1 MLNLIKVRKRMK
13 RIYVIFA
20 FFTLIFCNANVLA
33 KSINNEILPTTK
45 NVYQPFECSLS
56 VVSVNSLAAMD
67 IMDTKP
73 GYVSGNDYFIRYE
86 SENSGYVYIFVE
98 RSNGSVELFFPSKEH
113 DDNYVEANKR
123 YIYPSAFPNI
133 TKVVSPTGVENWVM
147 YVVPEKFSCE
157 NAEWLRKSFSQNRCM
172 TEFFRDT
179 FYKTRP
185 HIDSLSYD
193 YFPKLNS
200 GSADD
205 FFKEVSSQATLL
217 WENNWS
223 SYSESYNVYNESKE
237 GHVFTAD
244 LRNNY
249 SWLNEDEKRAET
261 EYFFNQ
267 YYKDAI
273 ALRKGNI
280 PDGESISEKAALE
293 LAKEALKKAIEDCGH
308 SYTTEDFDVN
318 IVYFETNT
326 IYNDW
331 WDIYFTY
338 KHLEESYTTD
348 FIFNM
353 NSMTGEIEHL
363 CILNRIMPEEYK
375 TINLYQIERNRVFD
389 GDYVITIIDIFYYE
403 DDPHPQLGEM
413 KL

>member
-1 MLNLIKVRKRMK
+1 MK
-13 RIYVIFA
+13 KIYIIIA
-20 FFTLIFCNANVLA
+20 FFTLIFFNSNVLA
-33 KSINNEILPTTK
+33 KNINNEVLSTSK

-56 VVSVNSLAAMD
+56 VVPVTSLDKIDGIEMMD
-67 IMDTKP
+67 IRP
-73 GYVSGNDYFIRYE
+73 GYVSGKDCFIRYE

-98 RSNGSVELFFPSKEH
+98 RSNGSVELFFPSKEN
-113 DDNYVEANKR
+113 DDNYVEADKR
-123 YIYPSAFPNI
+123 YTYPSAFPNV
-133 TKVVSPTGVENWVM
+133 TKIVSPTGVENWVM

-172 TEFFRDT
+172 TEFLRDK

-185 HIDSLSYD
+185 YGDYLSYN

-205 FFKEVSSQATLL
+205 FFKEVSSQAILL

-223 SYSESYNVYNESKE
+223 SYSESYNVYNVSKE
-237 GHVFTAD
+237 GLFTAD
-244 LRNNY
+244 LRYNY
-249 SWLNEDEKRAET
+249 TWWNEDEKRTET

-273 ALRKGNI
+273 ALRKGNV
-280 PDGESISEKAALE
+280 PDGESISEKVALE
-293 LAKEALKKAIEDCGH
+293 LAKEALKKAIEGCG
-308 SYTTEDFDVN
+308 YLYRTEDFDEN

-338 KHLEESYTTD
+338 NHLEERHTTD

-353 NSMTGEIEHL
+353 NSVTGEIEHL

-389 GDYVITIIDIFYYE
+389 GDYVTTIIDIFYYE
-403 DDPHPQLGEM
+403 DDPHLQISEIDRIGV